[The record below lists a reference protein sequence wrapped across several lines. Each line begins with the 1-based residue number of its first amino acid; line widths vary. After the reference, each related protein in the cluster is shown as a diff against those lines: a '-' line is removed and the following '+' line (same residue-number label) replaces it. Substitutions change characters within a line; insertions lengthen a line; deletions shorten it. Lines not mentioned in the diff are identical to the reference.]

1 MGARRWLR
9 TLGLIHESMTTVDFL
24 VLAPI
29 IPALPIVVTWWLPW
43 ERWIPWVKFAHLLG
57 PYLLYGAFAAWYFG
71 VAWWAALVFAIAGA
85 VLSAMAITAAFH
97 KPTVRPADEP

>member
-1 MGARRWLR
+1 
-9 TLGLIHESMTTVDFL
+9 MTTVDYL

-29 IPALPIVVTWWLPW
+29 VPALPVIATWWLPW

-71 VAWWAALVFAIAGA
+71 MVWWGILIFAIAGA
-85 VLSAMAITAAFH
+85 TLTATAIGASLH
-97 KPTVRPADEP
+97 KTSTEPADEP